1 MGCEVESLNDFTGTL
16 QSNILATPP
25 ANSFP
30 VTATNGPIFYR
41 LRF

>member
-1 MGCEVESLNDFTGTL
+1 V

-25 ANSFP
+25 
-30 VTATNGPIFYR
+30 TNTIAVPMTNDRSFYR